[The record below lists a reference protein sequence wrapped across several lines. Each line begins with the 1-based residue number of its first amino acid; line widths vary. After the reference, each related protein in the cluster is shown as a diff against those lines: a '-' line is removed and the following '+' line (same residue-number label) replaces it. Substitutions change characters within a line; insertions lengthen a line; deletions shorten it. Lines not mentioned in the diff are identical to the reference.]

1 VTGWLEAAREVAV
14 KTTLGGCVALAL
26 VFSSVPPSSPGD
38 ELSPDKVI
46 SEDDAR
52 IISAR
57 LYSIILMKACRSG
70 WRYPLSHV
78 KSGFKRNFD
87 EFKLQLVN
95 NGYTI
100 VPGRAVK
107 GGRKQH
113 QASTAIANDRV
124 ASRFGCA
131 RQYWLDERR

>member
-1 VTGWLEAAREVAV
+1 MKAA
-14 KTTLGGCVALAL
+14 LGGCIALAL
-26 VFSSVPPSSPGD
+26 VLSSAPPSSPDD

-57 LYSIILMKACRSG
+57 LYSAILVKACKSG

-78 KSGFKRNFD
+78 RSGFKRHFS
-87 EFKLQLVN
+87 EFKLQLVS

-100 VPGRAVK
+100 VPSGAVNRS
-107 GGRKQH
+107 RKPQP
-113 QASTAIANDRV
+113 ASTVIANDRG
-124 ASRFGCA
+124 ARRFGCA
-131 RQYWLDERR
+131 RQYWLDERQ

>member
-1 VTGWLEAAREVAV
+1 MKA
-14 KTTLGGCVALAL
+14 TLGGCIAL
-26 VFSSVPPSSPGD
+26 VLIFTSVPPTLPDD

-57 LYSIILMKACRSG
+57 LYSAILIKACKSG

-78 KSGFKRNFD
+78 KIGFKRHFD

-95 NGYTI
+95 NGYTV
-100 VPGRAVK
+100 VPSRAVK
-107 GGRKQH
+107 DGRKQH
-113 QASTAIANDRV
+113 QALTAISNDRV
-124 ASRFGCA
+124 AHRFGCA
-131 RQYWLDERR
+131 RKYWLDERR